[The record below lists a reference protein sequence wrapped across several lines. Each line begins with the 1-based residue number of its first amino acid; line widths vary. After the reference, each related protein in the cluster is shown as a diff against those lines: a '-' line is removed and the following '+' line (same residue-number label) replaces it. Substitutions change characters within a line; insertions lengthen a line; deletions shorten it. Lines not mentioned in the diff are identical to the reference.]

1 MGRCRRAEPGRWW
14 PNGADRPPVSR
25 TLRTV
30 SVAVAGT
37 TTCGTRHRTGKR
49 YGIIKSGSLSG
60 GGYMDG
66 WIVRLTLDLISIID
80 VSTLAVAGGF
90 ILFFDILF

>member
-1 MGRCRRAEPGRWW
+1 
-14 PNGADRPPVSR
+14 
-25 TLRTV
+25 
-30 SVAVAGT
+30 
-37 TTCGTRHRTGKR
+37 
-49 YGIIKSGSLSG
+49 
-60 GGYMDG
+60 MDG